1 MVDGFIYC
9 CQGSNLGLFLGRA
22 WFNLSAFGFCLVSTS
37 SCSNNQTQ
45 NPEAAS
51 DTLSR
56 LAEPRSQLKDGIPSL
71 GALLIPWPPSQG
83 VVPLGPVVHV
93 GGTATELA
101 GSWDLSHR
109 IVWRS

>member
-1 MVDGFIYC
+1 MALYTVATAQILVSFLEE
-9 CQGSNLGLFLGRA
+9 LGLICL
-22 WFNLSAFGFCLVSTS
+22 LLGFCLVSTS
-37 SCSNNQTQ
+37 SYSNNQTQ